1 MQIFGYLRNSLCH
14 NPGTN
19 IRFTISRATCLPPFA
34 PQAHCSLISRCK
46 PPGNPSTVLPPETSI
61 APQKQGLEDEFPFL
75 GKASLRVLCYFQILQ
90 AAELMPTGYNSVV
103 SLNLYL
109 RPAVAPVWC
118 LQMWSLN
125 PRCSNRRGRLRR
137 WDAWDFQPPDMW
149 YHRGRRYYPEH
160 RTLPN
165 PNGIQMNPMHW
176 SLHAIHNAEMAAL
189 GHTRQSQT
197 QDAIKVKGSKGLR
210 RLVGGSNEF
219 HVGTQVTDT
228 NVVFQENACDPWR
241 KTSAREDICNVQISV
256 TVCTGASSLQCLS
269 KFCIRMYSK
278 KK

>member
-1 MQIFGYLRNSLCH
+1 
-14 NPGTN
+14 
-19 IRFTISRATCLPPFA
+19 
-34 PQAHCSLISRCK
+34 
-46 PPGNPSTVLPPETSI
+46 
-61 APQKQGLEDEFPFL
+61 
-75 GKASLRVLCYFQILQ
+75 
-90 AAELMPTGYNSVV
+90 
-103 SLNLYL
+103 
-109 RPAVAPVWC
+109 
-118 LQMWSLN
+118 
-125 PRCSNRRGRLRR
+125 
-137 WDAWDFQPPDMW
+137 
-149 YHRGRRYYPEH
+149 
-160 RTLPN
+160 
-165 PNGIQMNPMHW
+165 MNPMHW

-256 TVCTGASSLQCLS
+256 TVCTGASSLQFLS

-278 KK
+278 KKITACTLEVRHCPYKAFFTCIQNSNIRTKSQQKHSTRDHFAANAAQWLTRSESHRELVALFVGTGCRPVRLHVPWVRGRMMTFPTRFES